1 MLYVSPKAITAHTE
15 DGIHCFSMEADVPTE
30 LPDLFVPALV
40 ALGARPTLGDFVA
53 PPVVDVNRVAAIVAT
68 TRDILARN
76 DADTLT
82 REGTVKVAVLDAEVG
97 FATTKAERDAAS
109 AVVEG

>member
-1 MLYVSPKAITAHTE
+1 MLYVSPKDITAHTA

-30 LPDLFVPALV
+30 LPDLFVPSLV
-40 ALGARPTLGDFVA
+40 ALGARPTLGEVVA
-53 PPVVDVNRVAAIVAT
+53 PAVDNTRVAAIALT
-68 TRDILARN
+68 LRDILSRN
-76 DADTLT
+76 DPETLT
-82 REGTVKVAVLDAEVG
+82 REGTVKVAVLDAELG